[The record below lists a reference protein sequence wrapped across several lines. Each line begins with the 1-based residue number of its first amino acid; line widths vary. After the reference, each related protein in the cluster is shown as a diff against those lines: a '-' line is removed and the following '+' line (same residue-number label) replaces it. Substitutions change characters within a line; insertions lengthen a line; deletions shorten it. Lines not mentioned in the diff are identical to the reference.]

1 MLHICMFVC
10 VCVWLCVLCVS
21 TIHVKSIRLLLAT
34 YTKIYTFIFSTS
46 DMIKY
51 VGKKN
56 IQGSI
61 HYIYKMEKPK
71 RKWRWNFV
79 FMFQPNSKAHANE
92 MKNASKT
99 KPKYYLTG
107 PSYKQCEWSLFFR
120 NFYWLAKLAN
130 DRKILSTTKC
140 IEVS

>member
-1 MLHICMFVC
+1 MHVCMC
-10 VCVWLCVLCVS
+10 VCVTVCPLCKYYTCKEYTCIAGYIYKNLHIYFFIVGYD
-21 TIHVKSIRLLLAT
+21 KIRWE
-34 YTKIYTFIFSTS
+34 
-46 DMIKY
+46 
-51 VGKKN
+51 KN

-79 FMFQPNSKAHANE
+79 FMFQPNSKAYANE

-107 PSYKQCEWSLFFR
+107 PSYKQCEWNLFFR